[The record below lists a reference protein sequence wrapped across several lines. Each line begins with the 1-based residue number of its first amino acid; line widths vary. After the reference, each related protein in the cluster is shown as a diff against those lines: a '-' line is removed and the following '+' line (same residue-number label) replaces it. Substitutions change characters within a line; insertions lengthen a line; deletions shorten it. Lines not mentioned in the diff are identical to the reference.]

1 MTHDDRKDINAHL
14 LLIDV
19 IELYSDNIIVHLD
32 ASKKRILKEYKKKY
46 KLEDI
51 GVL

>member
-19 IELYSDNIIVHLD
+19 IKLYSNHIAVHID
-32 ASKKRILKEYKKKY
+32 ASNEIILKEYKKK
-46 KLEDI
+46 
-51 GVL
+51 